1 MPTVY
6 SVASH
11 VLSRFPSGLSS
22 MKLQKLVFLTKG
34 SYLAVKNVAIFPEEF
49 VLWERGPVC
58 LELHEAYGGSGTYTV
73 SSIKKA
79 EPLLPEWAGIVDI
92 VVDKYGALS
101 GIDLKNLINEK
112 ISSWSDL
119 NGSGYHLFEDEIVE
133 AFSKFLKLA

>member
-11 VLSRFPSGLSS
+11 ILSRFPSGLSS
-22 MKLQKLVFLTKG
+22 MKLQKLVFLTQG

-49 VLWERGPVC
+49 VLWESGPVC

-73 SSIKKA
+73 TSIKKA
-79 EPLLPEWAGIVDI
+79 EPLLPEWATIVDI
-92 VVDKYGALS
+92 VVDKYGVLS
-101 GIDLKNLINEK
+101 GIDLKDFIDEK

-119 NGSGYHLFEDEIVE
+119 NGSGYRLFKDEMTD
-133 AFSKFLKLA
+133 AFSKFFKIV